1 MVKIIKKRY
10 LFWFM
15 ILILLSALGPLIFRA
30 HFLDGSRRIIWL
42 LGVIFGGFSLYS
54 GYYFRR
60 FGLRFWGIFIFPLTF
75 SLINYFSKLVFGSS
89 LITYSYAYFF
99 AAFYVVLALFT
110 FVGDDNHDSDL
121 DKQIPVDDGFK
132 ELHDGKN

>member
-1 MVKIIKKRY
+1 
-10 LFWFM
+10 
-15 ILILLSALGPLIFRA
+15 
-30 HFLDGSRRIIWL
+30 
-42 LGVIFGGFSLYS
+42 FSLYS
-54 GYYFRR
+54 GFYFRH

-75 SLINYFSKLVFGSS
+75 SLVNFSSKLIFGSS

-99 AAFYVVLALFT
+99 AISYLVLALFT
-110 FVGDDNHDSDL
+110 FVGDNHHDSYL

>member
-1 MVKIIKKRY
+1 
-10 LFWFM
+10 
-15 ILILLSALGPLIFRA
+15 LGPLIFRA